1 MSGGRGD
8 LATTE
13 ESKKLD
19 SVLKLQVKKLPL
31 GSKSILFVDIYYLNQ
46 SG

>member
-19 SVLKLQVKKLPL
+19 GDLRSI
-31 GSKSILFVDIYYLNQ
+31 SKQIATWYEEHFIRKNRLTPT
-46 SG
+46 

>member
-19 SVLKLQVKKLPL
+19 SGVKVTSEKIADWY
-31 GSKSILFVDIYYLNQ
+31 KEHFTRRYIL
-46 SG
+46 S